1 MQLEVGG
8 GRGWRPHVHSPR
20 PALSPP
26 DASGPG
32 SVAKWWFGPVDQPS
46 PGSVLFPPVTGCRGC
61 TLCLGAFWLRA
72 CVSWHACAR
81 GLSGQVYC
89 GGALG
94 AGTSGR
100 AGTGTIYVIPAAPL
114 VAYFNTSLVSAW

>member
-32 SVAKWWFGPVDQPS
+32 SVAKRWFGPVDQPS

-114 VAYFNTSLVSAW
+114 VAYFNTGLVSAW

>member
-1 MQLEVGG
+1 MFTPPGPPSAPPMPAVLAPSPNGG
-8 GRGWRPHVHSPR
+8 SGRWTSPR
-20 PALSPP
+20 RAVFSSPP
-26 DASGPG
+26 SRAVS
-32 SVAKWWFGPVDQPS
+32 
-46 PGSVLFPPVTGCRGC
+46 
-61 TLCLGAFWLRA
+61 LCLGAFWLRA

-100 AGTGTIYVIPAAPL
+100 VGTGTIYVIPAAPR
-114 VAYFNTSLVSAW
+114 VAYFNTGLVSAW